1 MKEFKS
7 KNQEQLVDEK
17 KTIKDKANYRYEEK
31 QKMQNV
37 RLPEIKKGKEESIIN
52 RKNSKVKTTEQK

>member
-1 MKEFKS
+1 MNEFKS
-7 KNQEQLVDEK
+7 KNQEQFGNEN

-31 QKMQNV
+31 EKMQNV
-37 RLPEIKKGKEESIIN
+37 RLPELKKSKEENIIN